1 MVHLQDRAVHVM
13 AVLLHAAANFPQMV
27 IGQADRSLPEGEL
40 LIALVGE
47 QADIEMGFGELH
59 GDNRVGL
66 IQSIQIATRLRHRCV
81 AMKKPGEG
89 GADGMGIPGRPSV
102 GRTKTMIRA
111 IIGTA
116 AVLAGFVVLEQSV
129 DASTGLAGSCKA
141 AQAYALLQP
150 GHPLLVRATPTPEG
164 VVVGALLSHD
174 ISREVSTSKV
184 TMISSQSGWARI
196 ALGGADYTAVDGQR
210 QFGWVP
216 ADSLAVS
223 SQVDGQVGM
232 FT

>member
-1 MVHLQDRAVHVM
+1 
-13 AVLLHAAANFPQMV
+13 
-27 IGQADRSLPEGEL
+27 
-40 LIALVGE
+40 
-47 QADIEMGFGELH
+47 
-59 GDNRVGL
+59 
-66 IQSIQIATRLRHRCV
+66 
-81 AMKKPGEG
+81 
-89 GADGMGIPGRPSV
+89 
-102 GRTKTMIRA
+102 MIRA

-174 ISREVSTSKV
+174 ISREVATPRV

-232 FT
+232 FTKPGLLGQQIGKMKDEDLQFRVLGCRGEWLQVINAEKGNIWIDRWCAREEGCRG

>member
-1 MVHLQDRAVHVM
+1 
-13 AVLLHAAANFPQMV
+13 
-27 IGQADRSLPEGEL
+27 
-40 LIALVGE
+40 
-47 QADIEMGFGELH
+47 
-59 GDNRVGL
+59 
-66 IQSIQIATRLRHRCV
+66 
-81 AMKKPGEG
+81 
-89 GADGMGIPGRPSV
+89 
-102 GRTKTMIRA
+102 MIRA

-174 ISREVSTSKV
+174 ISREVATSKV
-184 TMISSQSGWARI
+184 TMISSQAGWARI
-196 ALGGADYTAVDGQR
+196 ALGGADYTAVDGKR

-223 SQVDGQVGM
+223 SQVDGQVSM
-232 FT
+232 FTKPGLLGQQIGKMKDEDLQFRVLGCRGEWLQVINAEKGNIWIDRWCAREEGCRG